1 MNALVKDV
9 KDEQNRLASK
19 FIERVPGRKYTVTK
33 TNEWVIPGMVFVE
46 RYTDGECVTES
57 NFEVISKFGKQSVM
71 VHDEYEEKKATALM
85 LTCSLGTSFFI
96 QISKQKGRRVYLGYY
111 K

>member
-1 MNALVKDV
+1 MNTLVKDV

-19 FIERVPGRKYTVTK
+19 YNERVPGRKYMVTK
-33 TNEWVIPGMVFVE
+33 TNEWVKPGMVLVD
-46 RYTDGECVTES
+46 RSMNGEW
-57 NFEVISKFGKQSVM
+57 NFYVISKFGKQSVM
-71 VHDEYEEKKATALM
+71 VHDGYEEKKATALM
-85 LTCSLGTSFFI
+85 LTCSLGTSFAI